1 MSNSFIVSP
10 TLSLTPALYGST
22 ITLHVPSD
30 AISST
35 VTISGP
41 LYRFDDGTTSKNV
54 TGYIKV
60 GPNMIFSNIWD
71 ILDIYPYSN
80 DYAEVE
86 ALAITESLNVQSNLY
101 FREHMENVGYISTL
115 GTLLAGAF
123 THKGSDVIVTPTH
136 VSTVNGLG
144 QIYISDGSNFAT
156 STINGLGAPMG
167 AYISTPSLVSTVQGL
182 GAKPYTYISSPS
194 LVSTVLGIGYE
205 PYNFISTAFFQ
216 IYTSN
221 VNYCNAPITYAS
233 FSSINGLLQDMVR
246 NLGSNGYISTQQ
258 LTSTVNGLGQYYIS
272 SPSLFST
279 VSNLQGM
286 TNAYLVS
293 TAQGLGSI
301 GYISQPN
308 VLSTTTSLSNA
319 FTANLVSFYTNLGSV
334 YLSTAGLVSTT
345 NGLGMSYVS
354 TNAMTSTLSNVYPLK
369 GGNLQSYVNNV
380 ARFYLSTGLPST
392 VNGLGRTYLSTGG
405 LQSTINGLGSVGYIS
420 IGNVQDSMA
429 ATLIAQSNLLNP
441 ILQSTVNGLGSSPF
455 RILSTMGASPALTAE
470 VASIQTTG
478 YTRVPSLNVNSYV
491 YSLGTGG
498 VGSTPA
504 FYEDSVS
511 GASVSYLPIVS
522 QCNMYAAV
530 FKTIGYGSNYI
541 YGDGSYLT
549 IGSDRRLKENIE
561 PISSAEALEK
571 VSRLRGVYYKKIG
584 EPRQYMGC
592 IAQELEEQ
600 YPEVITTHPSVD
612 PPALKSV
619 KYDFLAAPLVE
630 SVKELTRLH
639 STLKDLLERRK

>member
-10 TLSLTPALYGST
+10 TLYLTPALYRST

-30 AISST
+30 SASSL
-35 VTISGP
+35 VSISGSEI
-41 LYRFDDGTTSKNV
+41 FHDGTTDKTV

-60 GPNMIFSNIWD
+60 GPNMVFPNIWD

-86 ALAITESLNVQSNLY
+86 ALNITASLNVTSNVY
-101 FREHMENVGYISTL
+101 FHRHTENIGYISTL

-123 THKGSDVIVTPTH
+123 THRGSDVIVTPTH

-144 QIYISDGSNFAT
+144 QIYISDGSNFVA

-182 GAKPYTYISSPS
+182 GASPYRYISTAS
-194 LVSTVLGIGYE
+194 LVSTVLGIGYD
-205 PYNFISTAFFQ
+205 PYNFISSAFFQ
-216 IYTSN
+216 VYTSN

-279 VSNLQGM
+279 VSNLQVM
-286 TNAYLVS
+286 TDTYLLS

-308 VLSTTTSLSNA
+308 VISTTTSIANA
-319 FTANLVSFYTNLGSV
+319 YTSNLVSFYTNLGSV
-334 YLSTAGLVSTT
+334 YLSTPGLVSTN
-345 NGLGMSYVS
+345 NGLGMIYVS
-354 TNAMTSTLSNVYPLK
+354 TNAMTSTLDKIYALK
-369 GGNLQSYVNNV
+369 GENLQAYINNV

-392 VNGLGRTYLSTGG
+392 VNGLGRIYLSSGG

-429 ATLIAQSNLLNP
+429 ATLNAQSNLMNQ
-441 ILQSTVNGLGSSPF
+441 ILISTVNGLGSSPF
-455 RILSTMGASPALTAE
+455 NIISTIGASAALTAE
-470 VASIQTTG
+470 VASIQTSG
-478 YTRVPSLNVNSYV
+478 YTRVASLNVNAYV

-504 FYEDSVS
+504 FYEDSIS
-511 GASVSYLPIVS
+511 QASVSYLPIVS

-530 FKTIGYGSNYI
+530 FKTSGYGTNYI

-549 IGSDRRLKENIE
+549 IGSDKRLKENIE
-561 PISSAEALEK
+561 QMSSAQALEK
-571 VSRLRGVYYKKIG
+571 VSQLRGVYYKKIG

-630 SVKELTRLH
+630 SVKELTKLH
-639 STLKDLLERRK
+639 STLKDLLETRK